1 MVNYK
6 IIKGNLLT
14 DEEKEILTR
23 LLGEYC
29 DKIDLFLKK
38 YILEVHIK
46 EYDRE
51 GKRKRYCLIS
61 KIKVP
66 KLMFETEV
74 MGWDFKVVI
83 HKAMKKLLK
92 EMKHKFKK

>member
-1 MVNYK
+1 MANYK

-14 DEEKEILTR
+14 DDEKEILTR

-29 DKIDLFLKK
+29 DKIDLYLKK
-38 YILEVHIK
+38 YVLEVHVK
-46 EYDRE
+46 EYNTS
-51 GKRKRYCLIS
+51 GKRKRYCLFT

-66 KLMFETEV
+66 RIMFESEV

-83 HKAMKKLLK
+83 HKAMKKLLT
-92 EMKHKFKK
+92 EMKHKFRK